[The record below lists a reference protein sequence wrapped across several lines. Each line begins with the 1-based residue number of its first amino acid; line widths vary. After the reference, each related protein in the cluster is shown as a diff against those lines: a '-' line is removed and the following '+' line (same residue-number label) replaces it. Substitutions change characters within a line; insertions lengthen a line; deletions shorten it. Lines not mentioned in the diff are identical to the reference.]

1 MNEQLTRR
9 THETYSAVQGTRIP
23 ENMRALAEET
33 VMMTSQGY
41 TNMNLIAKHGAKAL
55 EEVMLAANANARAI
69 ADKVFE
75 YSVANAEMAF
85 DIGKALAR
93 AKTIPDMFSLQ
104 ARFLQQQFATCSEQM
119 KDLFEL
125 STKSARETFD
135 SLNAAGA
142 KSVEQFKKLC

>member
-9 THETYSAVQGTRIP
+9 THETYSAMQGTRIP

-41 TNMNLIAKHGAKAL
+41 TKMNLIAKHGAEAL
-55 EEVMLAANANARAI
+55 EEVVLAANANARAI

-75 YSVANAEMAF
+75 YSIANAEMAF
-85 DIGKALAR
+85 DIAKAMAR
-93 AKTIPDMFSLQ
+93 AKTIPDMVSLQ
-104 ARFLQQQFATCSEQM
+104 ARFLQQQFATYSEQM
-119 KDLFEL
+119 KDLFEH
-125 STKSARETFD
+125 STMATREAFD